1 MSDFQQQDNFEEY
14 HIPVKQKKPRSRW
27 RRFIFGFWIVF
38 LICALIGIGGSLV
51 YKTGFTFNQIS
62 VGGGDAGILPLADN
76 VKTPEPDADRKNI
89 LLLGLR
95 GEGDENGG
103 LLTDSIMVISI
114 QKSTGRVALISIPR
128 DLYVTMPGETYKEK
142 INYAYALGYEK
153 KGAAGALFMSKTIV
167 SRVTGLYID
176 HTISVDHAAFKEIV
190 DILGGI
196 DIYLKEPFV
205 ENQQWVAGGDIGSP
219 SGFFSIETQAATS
232 SNGTATKTQRW
243 VFKIPAGTSH
253 LDGKTALYYAR
264 ARYSSSDF
272 DRARRQQQ
280 ILVAIK
286 DKALSLGFWGNPVKI
301 FNLMDSVA
309 KNVRTDMTAGDIRDL
324 IGSYSNLDTRNVVHK
339 VFDTTPEGLLHSGK
353 AANGAYILT
362 PVGDNFDKIQE
373 ACRNIFN

>member
-1 MSDFQQQDNFEEY
+1 
-14 HIPVKQKKPRSRW
+14 
-27 RRFIFGFWIVF
+27 
-38 LICALIGIGGSLV
+38 
-51 YKTGFTFNQIS
+51 
-62 VGGGDAGILPLADN
+62 
-76 VKTPEPDADRKNI
+76 
-89 LLLGLR
+89 
-95 GEGDENGG
+95 
-103 LLTDSIMVISI
+103 
-114 QKSTGRVALISIPR
+114 
-128 DLYVTMPGETYKEK
+128 
-142 INYAYALGYEK
+142 
-153 KGAAGALFMSKTIV
+153 MSKTIV

-309 KNVRTDMTAGDIRDL
+309 KNVRTDIPGRHIRAHDLGD
-324 IGSYSNLDTRNVVHK
+324 
-339 VFDTTPEGLLHSGK
+339 
-353 AANGAYILT
+353 
-362 PVGDNFDKIQE
+362 
-373 ACRNIFN
+373 